1 MTSVGEWR
9 ECRCTLVNSS
19 SVLYKGSNYM
29 MSIWFFRMNH
39 RLSFDEQR
47 KKVIDANIKDLAR
60 YEIFDP
66 RNPLTKRRRELSKKA
81 MEEASKR
88 QRHM

>member
-1 MTSVGEWR
+1 
-9 ECRCTLVNSS
+9 
-19 SVLYKGSNYM
+19 M

-47 KKVIDANIKDLAR
+47 KKVIDANIKDLDR

-88 QRHM
+88 QRHMWRHTHLTLNAFVNEENRFCTNILFY